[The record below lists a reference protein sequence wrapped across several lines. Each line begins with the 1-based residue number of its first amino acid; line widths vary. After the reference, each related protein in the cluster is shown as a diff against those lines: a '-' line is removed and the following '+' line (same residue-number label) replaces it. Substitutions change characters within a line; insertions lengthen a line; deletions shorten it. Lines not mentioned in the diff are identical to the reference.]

1 MKRKE
6 LDTLQVQM
14 EKLQCT
20 LACET
25 EKNSSIQIDLSMKE
39 SDFKECQQQCTT
51 LNNELMQLK
60 QQHKETVILVM
71 MC

>member
-6 LDTLQVQM
+6 LDTLQVQI

-25 EKNSSIQIDLSMKE
+25 EKTSSIQIDLSMKE
-39 SDFKECQQQCTT
+39 SDLKECQLQCTT

-60 QQHKETVILVM
+60 QQHKETV
-71 MC
+71 

>member
-39 SDFKECQQQCTT
+39 SDFKECQLQRIT

-60 QQHKETVILVM
+60 QQHKETVM
-71 MC
+71 MHT